1 MEKKTTVRL
10 SFVAISVLVLLACLF
25 PSFKYYAKSVAVRE
39 EYVKTDPDILKHIVN
54 LGLDLQGGMRLV
66 LEIDRSNID
75 KEHDKDL
82 LDRAFTVIENRINK
96 LGVAEPTVQKQG
108 NDRIIVELP
117 GLKDE
122 ESAKNVI
129 GRTAQLEFMLLREP
143 TELDHAITVIDN
155 AMAGKLPKDTTA
167 TAAARDTTTQKV
179 KEQQTLAEK
188 IFKGTAA
195 PKEST
200 TAAAKEAESTSLAAA
215 PIQSFKD
222 LLVPM
227 GDQIA
232 VRMENIGQV
241 NTIMVRPDV
250 REALERAGLG
260 GNKFLWS
267 HDTVRAEGALN
278 RILYYVKGSP
288 EMRGDAISDARGS
301 IDQSGMRAGA
311 AKIDLEMNAKGARRF
326 SAVTAVNVN
335 KFLAIVLD
343 STVYSAPRIIQKISG
358 GRAEITGNFS
368 IQEATNL
375 AIVLRAGA
383 LPAPV
388 KIIEEQAVGPSLGQD
403 SISKAA
409 FAGLIAVL
417 FIIIFAL
424 IYYRLSGAIALVAL
438 AINILAVLA
447 IMALLNA
454 TLTLPGIA
462 GLILQLAMGIDAN
475 VIIFERIREEDRMG
489 KTPRAAIESGYK
501 MATWTIID
509 SHFTALITS
518 AILYWKGTGAIK
530 GFAVTLSL
538 GILSNLYTAL
548 FVTRVPQDI
557 IVGKNRKNLSI

>member
-10 SFVAISVLVLLACLF
+10 IIVAFSVLALLGCLF
-25 PSFKYYAKSVAVRE
+25 QTFQYYAKPVPVRE
-39 EYVKTDPDILKHIVN
+39 AYVKTHPNILKQIVN

-66 LEIDRSNID
+66 LEIDRTNVD

-82 LDRAFTVIENRINK
+82 LDRAFTVIENRINS

-108 NDRIIVELP
+108 ADRIIVELP

-122 ESAKNVI
+122 ESAKSII
-129 GRTAQLEFMLLREP
+129 GKTAQLEFMLLREP

-155 AMAGKLPKDTTA
+155 AMAGKFQKDTTVA
-167 TAAARDTTTQKV
+167 GKDTTSQQS
-179 KEQQTLAEK
+179 KEQQSMAEK
-188 IFKGTAA
+188 LFKGKGA
-195 PKEST
+195 P
-200 TAAAKEAESTSLAAA
+200 AESTAATAKAAESTAEAAA
-215 PIQSFKD
+215 PAQSFKD
-222 LLVPM
+222 LLVSM
-227 GDQIA
+227 NDQIA
-232 VRMENIGQV
+232 VRMENIDQV
-241 NTIMVRPDV
+241 NTIMARPDV
-250 REALERAGLG
+250 KEALERAGLG

-267 HDTVRAEGALN
+267 HDTVHAEGTIE
-278 RILYYVKGSP
+278 RSLYYVKGTA
-288 EMRGDAISDARGS
+288 EMRGDAIKDARGS
-301 IDQSGMRAGA
+301 IDQTGMHPGAG
-311 AKIDLEMNAKGARRF
+311 KIDLEMNSKGARRF
-326 SAVTAVNVN
+326 SAVTAANVN

-358 GRAEITGNFS
+358 GRAEITGNFN
-368 IQEATNL
+368 IQEANNL

-388 KIIEEQAVGPSLGQD
+388 KIIEEQEVGPSLGQD
-403 SISKAA
+403 SINKAA

-417 FIIIFAL
+417 FIIAFAL
-424 IYYRLSGAIALVAL
+424 IYYRLSGAIALCAL

-475 VIIFERIREEDRMG
+475 VIIFERIREEDRTG
-489 KTPRAAIESGYK
+489 KTPRAAIEAGYK

-509 SHFTALITS
+509 SHFTALITA

-557 IVGKNRKNLSI
+557 IVGRNKQKLSI

>member
-10 SFVAISVLVLLACLF
+10 SVVAISVLVLFACLF
-25 PSFKYYAKSVAVRE
+25 PSFKYYAKSVPARE
-39 EYVKTDPDILKHIVN
+39 EYVKKDPNILKHIVN

-66 LEIDRSNID
+66 LEIDRTNID

-122 ESAKNVI
+122 EAAKNVI

-143 TELDHAITVIDN
+143 AELDHAITVIDN

-167 TAAARDTTTQKV
+167 AAAAHDTTAQKT

-188 IFKGTAA
+188 IFKGTGA

-200 TAAAKEAESTSLAAA
+200 AAAAMAAESTSLAAA

-222 LLVPM
+222 LLIPM

-232 VRMENIGQV
+232 VRMENIGEV
-241 NTIMVRPDV
+241 NSIMVRPDV
-250 REALERAGLG
+250 REALDRAGLG

-267 HDTVRAEGALN
+267 HDTVRAEGAVD
-278 RILYYVKGSP
+278 RVLYYVKGSP

-301 IDQSGMRAGA
+301 IDQTGMRMGG

-326 SAVTAVNVN
+326 SAVTAANVN
-335 KFLAIVLD
+335 KFMAIVLD

-368 IQEATNL
+368 IQEANNL

-417 FIIIFAL
+417 FIIVFAL

-438 AINILAVLA
+438 AINIVAVLA

-557 IVGKNRKNLSI
+557 IVGRNKQKLSI